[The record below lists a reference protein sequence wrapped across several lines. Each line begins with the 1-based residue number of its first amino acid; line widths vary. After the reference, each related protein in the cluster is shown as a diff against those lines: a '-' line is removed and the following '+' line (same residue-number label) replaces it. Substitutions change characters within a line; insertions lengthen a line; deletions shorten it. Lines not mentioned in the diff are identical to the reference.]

1 MNFFDQIF
9 SSMRGVQGEYANPMR
24 CQCQFEKN
32 INKIKLS
39 NHTLQ
44 MILYFLL
51 MLHINAIES
60 PERPPGKFFIFNL
73 PILSNID

>member
-9 SSMRGVQGEYANPMR
+9 GLCDVQVPVSVKTLN
-24 CQCQFEKN
+24 Q
-32 INKIKLS
+32 LS